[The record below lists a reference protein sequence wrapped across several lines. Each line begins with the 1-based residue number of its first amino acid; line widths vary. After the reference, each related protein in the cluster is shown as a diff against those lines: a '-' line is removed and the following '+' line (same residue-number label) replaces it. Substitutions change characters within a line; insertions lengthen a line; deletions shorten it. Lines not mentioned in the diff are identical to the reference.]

1 MSLIHKTIVLGWLFL
16 CLSLPVFA
24 QVLQKKISI
33 SFKDVS
39 LQTALE
45 EIHTQHGI
53 QFSYFNNDL
62 PATPKVKLQLKNAP
76 LDEVLERLLASTNLG
91 YREHNGRIIIS
102 KNLPKKQASAVP
114 VAAPAAPE
122 VNEVK
127 QEAPEPKEDDE
138 EEEEEEEEAPAES
151 APAQG
156 SQPEEPAKVPAVA
169 PRPEYTDE
177 SPSPNV
183 VEPPSGLLYASVDRA
198 IFSKIETES
207 DPEINPVHVGLV
219 YPLSNLG
226 VNSRQ
231 YVNRLSLHL
240 LIGYSAGLEGVE
252 ASSIGNIE
260 NNYVQGAQ
268 FAGIFNVVNHSVR
281 GVQASGFTNFSGDS
295 LRGGQFG
302 GFSNF
307 TRNYMYGV
315 QAGGFGNLAGSIYGL
330 QAGGFG
336 NITGDL
342 EGAQLGGFGN
352 IAADV
357 EGLQAAGF
365 GNIADSV
372 GRGAQFGGFGN
383 IAGSIKGVQAA
394 GFGNI
399 AGRVEGVQMAGF
411 LNAASYVKGV
421 QLGFIN
427 IADSMNGIP
436 IGFLSIVKNGHRS
449 LELWTADDFEANLA
463 FKTGVERFYNIFA
476 AGGQVQDPNRWGFGY
491 GIGAQWRLSNR
502 FRLNTDAISYHVF
515 ESGIDEGWDWEWEL
529 NQLSKF
535 RLLAGWQFARHF
547 SIFAGPTYNVMV
559 SQVENEEGVI
569 GSQLPSYSFYD
580 ETRGSTNVKM
590 WIGFNAGVRF

>member
-1 MSLIHKTIVLGWLFL
+1 MSFIHKTFVLGWLLL

-33 SFKDVS
+33 NFKDVS

-45 EIHTQHGI
+45 EIHNQHGI

-62 PATPKVKLQLKNAP
+62 PATPKIKLQFKNAP

-91 YREHNGRIIIS
+91 YTEHNGRIIIS
-102 KNLPKKQASAVP
+102 KTLPKRQASAVP

-122 VNEVK
+122 VK
-127 QEAPEPKEDDE
+127 QEAPQPKQ
-138 EEEEEEEEAPAES
+138 EEASEES
-151 APAQG
+151 APAQA
-156 SQPEEPAKVPAVA
+156 SQQQAEPAKVPTVA
-169 PRPEYTDE
+169 PGPDFTEA
-177 SPSPNV
+177 PSPNV

-207 DPEINPVHVGLV
+207 DPEINPVHVGII

-240 LIGYSAGLEGVE
+240 LIGYSAGLEGLE
-252 ASSIGNIE
+252 ASAIGNIE
-260 NNYVQGAQ
+260 NNYVKGSQ

-295 LRGGQFG
+295 VRGAQFG

-307 TRNYMYGV
+307 TRNYLRGV
-315 QAGGFGNLAGSIYGL
+315 QSAGFGNLAGSIW
-330 QAGGFG
+330 
-336 NITGDL
+336 
-342 EGAQLGGFGN
+342 
-352 IAADV
+352 
-357 EGLQAAGF
+357 GLQAAGF
-365 GNIADSV
+365 GNITGDLQ
-372 GRGAQFGGFGN
+372 GAQFGGFGN
-383 IAGSIKGVQAA
+383 IASEVRGVQFAGFGNIADTVGRGAQFAGFGNIASSIKGVQAA
-394 GFGNI
+394 AFGNI
-399 AGRVEGVQMAGF
+399 ANRIDGVQLSGFMNTAG
-411 LNAASYVKGV
+411 YVKGV

-491 GIGAQWRLSNR
+491 GIGSQWRLSNR
-502 FRLNTDAISYHVF
+502 LRLNTDVISYHVF
-515 ESGIDEGWDWEWEL
+515 EKGIDEGWDWEWEL

-547 SIFAGPTYNVMV
+547 SIFAGPTFNVMV
-559 SQVENEEGVI
+559 SQVENEEGMI

-580 ETRGSTNVKM
+580 ETRGRTNVKM